1 MTENHYKIFGKTLDQ
16 ENILICFSG
25 TASSKPFQCLA
36 VHTICGLDLLEKTR
50 CLPLYRYTK
59 EGERIDNI
67 SDWGLEQFTHYY
79 QRPLTKKELFYY
91 VYGVLHDPKYRKRY
105 ASNLRQDFLRIP
117 YYEDITRYITA
128 GKALMDMHIHYEA
141 AEEYP
146 LAVCETARPKD
157 NPKIRLRRGAVS
169 GSIEL
174 DENTILNGIPEEAW
188 EYRLGNK
195 SALAWIL
202 DQYKEK
208 RSDTTIPTVPFSV
221 YKDSVIALLKKV
233 CTISIKTQS
242 IINTLC

>member
-16 ENILICFSG
+16 ENILICFSY
-25 TASSKPFQCLA
+25 TSSLKTFSVLGS
-36 VHTICGLDLLEKTR
+36 TILVDLNVLMPDAI
-50 CLPLYRYTK
+50 LPLYRYTK

-67 SDWGLEQFTHYY
+67 SDWGLEQFTRHY
-79 QRPLTKKELFYY
+79 QKLLTKKDMFYY

-146 LAVCETARPKD
+146 LAVCEAVRPKD

-174 DENTILNGIPEEAW
+174 DENTMLSGIPEEAW

-242 IINTLC
+242 IINTL